1 MTTMRPER
9 LVEKGL
15 PTTLTLDLDVPPEM
29 ISDETIKTSWKK
41 YKFFSHV
48 YPEEVNR
55 WFAAAI
61 ELEGVKV
68 LRASHKKTND
78 LVTFTYYKKKEDQ
91 MKGFLRAACLHI
103 LNEVSCGNL
112 DRKIRARYPQGLK
125 NYAGQ
130 IHDMYRPNI
139 VVDTGEAF
147 SEDHIKEMRAG
158 AALLRFTGPAI
169 RCNQTRVNVDT
180 ESFIG
185 ENEPYSTLNTYRLVP

>member
-15 PTTLTLDLDVPPEM
+15 PTTLTLDLDVPPEK
-29 ISDETIKTSWKK
+29 IDSVAITTNRKH
-41 YKFFSHV
+41 YKFLSHV

-55 WFAAAI
+55 WFAVAI

-68 LRASHKKTND
+68 LRSSYKKTND
-78 LVTFTYYKKKEDQ
+78 LETFVYYKKEEDQ
-91 MKGFLRAACLHI
+91 VKGFYRAACLHI
-103 LNEVSCGNL
+103 LNEASCDDL
-112 DRKIRARYPQGLK
+112 DRKIRERYPQGLK

-139 VVDTGEAF
+139 VIDTGKAY

-169 RCNQTRVNVDT
+169 RC
-180 ESFIG
+180 S
-185 ENEPYSTLNTYRLVP
+185 